1 MSLDL
6 NIPVVIGGASALIGY
21 GLAYLLYK
29 KFISNKYGKGK
40 ENANSAYYWCG
51 LIAMIAFGQ
60 GLGTLI
66 NEGLL
71 FLTSNSSINGDAV
84 GRGLVILI
92 FYPALLA
99 IIAALINKFSS
110 KKDGN
115 NVITQ
120 SDLSVQ
126 SSLNLTTN
134 SNGFSKTHVFIT
146 LVICLFGVGVYIF
159 YNGNFSSN
167 KEKKFDALNCEHC
180 RWLVSTQKFECN
192 PLPNFRYFVVGPEK
206 IQIFGVKE
214 DNSIAIQELPDA
226 DTKCIINSTAKYSFA
241 CSSSSFD
248 RQNTQK
254 FESSKEFDGSN
265 IYKSNF
271 KAYFII
277 NGENKLWN
285 HDKTTCT
292 MKG

>member
-1 MSLDL
+1 MAVDSSNALL
-6 NIPVVIGGASALIGY
+6 IGGASALIGF
-21 GLAYLLYK
+21 GLAYFTFK
-29 KFISNKYGKGK
+29 KFISDRYGKGK
-40 ENANSAYYWCG
+40 EKANTIYYWCG
-51 LIAMIAFGQ
+51 LISIIAFGQ
-60 GLGTLI
+60 GVSTVINEVLFSLI
-66 NEGLL
+66 N
-71 FLTSNSSINGDAV
+71 NSSINDDVLA
-84 GRGLVILI
+84 RGILTSI

-99 IIAALINKFSS
+99 IIAVLINKFSS
-110 KKDGN
+110 KKDSN

-126 SSLNLTTN
+126 SSPNLTTN

-146 LVICLFGVGVYIF
+146 LVICLVGVGVYIF
-159 YNGNFSSN
+159 YNGNFSSK

-192 PLPNFRYFVVGPEK
+192 PLPNLRYFVVGPEK

-226 DTKCIINSTAKYSFA
+226 DTKCIINSTAKYSFV

-271 KAYFII
+271 KSYFII

-285 HDKTTCT
+285 HDKTTCS